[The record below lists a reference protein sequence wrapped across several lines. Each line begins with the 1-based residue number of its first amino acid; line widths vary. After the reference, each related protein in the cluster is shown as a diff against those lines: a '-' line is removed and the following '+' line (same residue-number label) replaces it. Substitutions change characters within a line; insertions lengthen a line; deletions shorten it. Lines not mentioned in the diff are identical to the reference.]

1 LNPGWF
7 APATLRAVQAVKE
20 LAAQAQ
26 LSLPQLALAWI
37 LRQPNVAAA
46 IIGASRPEQI
56 DEDAAT
62 SGARVDAALLQE
74 AEALLANAQG
84 TNA

>member
-1 LNPGWF
+1 
-7 APATLRAVQAVKE
+7 VKE

-37 LRQPNVAAA
+37 LRQGNVAAA

-56 DEDAAT
+56 DEDAAA

-74 AEALLANAQG
+74 AEALLANGQG
-84 TNA
+84 TDA